1 MKRSMKIPKAR
12 RITKPPAR
20 KRFSGEE
27 RRNQLLRT
35 AVGLFSQRGFE
46 GTTTKSIAAAA
57 GVSEAVIFQHFQSK
71 EELYVSILDYKA
83 LEAGLKEWEEQLREY
98 ARRLDDEAL
107 ILSLVKKILT
117 ENRRD
122 PQFQRLMF
130 QSALSGHLLPKVMIQ
145 RFLPLRRFLR
155 DYIAMRQEQG
165 AFKKYDPE
173 VAVHAILSMPSYYG
187 IGKNLFGVDELKMSE
202 REMASRFTKFLLDVL
217 QIRSHAPLK
226 KGKRNAKDASKEG

>member
-1 MKRSMKIPKAR
+1 METKKAR
-12 RITKPPAR
+12 KETTPPAR

-57 GVSEAVIFQHFQSK
+57 GVSEAIIFRHFKSK
-71 EELYVSILDYKA
+71 EELYMSILDYKA

-98 ARRLDDEAL
+98 ARRLDDDAL
-107 ILSLVKKILT
+107 ILSLVKKILL

-122 PQFQRLMF
+122 RQFQRLMF
-130 QSALSGHLLPKVMIQ
+130 QSALSGHSLPKVMIQ

-155 DYIAMRQEQG
+155 DYIAMRQKQD
-165 AFKKYDPE
+165 AFKKFDPE

-202 REMASRFTKFLLDVL
+202 REMASSFTKFLLDGL
-217 QIRSHAPLK
+217 QVRDSASRK
-226 KGKRNAKDASKEG
+226 KGRRNAKAASAKG

>member
-1 MKRSMKIPKAR
+1 METNIAQRKTDR
-12 RITKPPAR
+12 TAR

-27 RRNQLLRT
+27 RRSQLLRT

-57 GVSEAVIFQHFQSK
+57 GVSEAVIFQHFKSK
-71 EELYVSILDYKA
+71 EELYMSILDYKA
-83 LEAGLKEWEEQLREY
+83 LEAGLKEWEEQMREY

-107 ILSLVKKILT
+107 ILSLVKKILL

-130 QSALSGHLLPKVMIQ
+130 QSALSGHSLPKVMVQ

-155 DYIAMRQEQG
+155 DYIAKRQKQG

-173 VAVHAILSMPSYYG
+173 VVVHAILSMPSYYG
-187 IGKNLFGVDELKMSE
+187 IGKNLFGVDELRMSE
-202 REMASRFTKFLLDVL
+202 KDMASSFTKFLLDGL
-217 QIRSHAPLK
+217 HTRNRASLK
-226 KGKRNAKDASKEG
+226 KGKKNAKGASTRD

>member
-1 MKRSMKIPKAR
+1 METKKAR
-12 RITKPPAR
+12 KETAPPAR

-57 GVSEAVIFQHFQSK
+57 GVSEAIIFRHFKSK
-71 EELYVSILDYKA
+71 EELYMSILDYKA

-98 ARRLDDEAL
+98 ARRLDDDAL
-107 ILSLVKKILT
+107 ILSLVKKILL

-130 QSALSGHLLPKVMIQ
+130 QSALSGHSLPKVMIQ

-155 DYIAMRQEQG
+155 DYIAMRQKQD
-165 AFKKYDPE
+165 AFKKFDPE
-173 VAVHAILSMPSYYG
+173 VGVHAILSMPSYYG

-202 REMASRFTKFLLDVL
+202 REMASSFTKFLLDGL
-217 QIRSHAPLK
+217 QVRDSASRK
-226 KGKRNAKDASKEG
+226 KGRRNAKAASAKG